1 MLSSTHWVVAMRAS
15 ADDDDGNRPLD
26 PTAILHSQETFAE
39 WDEAIAGYCMYSG
52 VFRPQLT
59 GSSRYY
65 TGKVRNAPLAFAR
78 STVSATPT
86 ILRRPASHA
95 F

>member
-26 PTAILHSQETFAE
+26 ASKVLRSQATFAD
-39 WDEAIAGYCMYSG
+39 WDEAIAGDCMYSG

-59 GSSRYY
+59 GSSRFY
-65 TGKVRNAPLAFAR
+65 TGKVRNAPLSFAR
-78 STVSATPT
+78 STV
-86 ILRRPASHA
+86 RPASHA